1 MRQVV
6 KDEELLKSVT
16 RQMQGNSK
24 DENEGLNKEIQQL
37 RKNDDQ
43 ITKRLANLVEQLS
56 ANAKLKESETITNAI
71 SDLEE
76 QRFELRDLIV
86 RKKRRWKE

>member
-1 MRQVV
+1 
-6 KDEELLKSVT
+6 
-16 RQMQGNSK
+16 MQGNSK

>member
-1 MRQVV
+1 VV